1 MKRLYCFDSNGVL
14 CVAVALCRLKVSCFF
29 LPSSRL
35 AVMLRGPLDVEI
47 MVVILF
53 RIKENQI
60 ETEKVE
66 ATAGRDEQDLAF

>member
-1 MKRLYCFDSNGVL
+1 
-14 CVAVALCRLKVSCFF
+14 
-29 LPSSRL
+29 
-35 AVMLRGPLDVEI
+35 MLRGPLDVEI